1 MEQVRV
7 IVYGVGAMGS
17 LMVRLLDQ
25 KPMALVVGAIDR
37 DLAKVGRDLG
47 DVAGVGREMHVS
59 VAPSP
64 SQTLDEV
71 ECDVVLLATTAFA
84 DEALPQILAI
94 LDKRRSV
101 VSIVQELF
109 FPLGE
114 NIQIA
119 DEIDRAASR
128 AGVAVTSVGINPGF
142 AMDLIPTVASYPCW
156 EIEKVSVRRHVD
168 FSPYG
173 PDEMAHIGA
182 GLTESDFRRGIVD
195 GSIGHIGLLESAAM
209 ISHCLGLEVEELRQT
224 KEPTITERVRVT
236 DFVTVPPG
244 RVSGFRQTVVG
255 IRDRKE
261 ILDLRMLAVLDP
273 QPDDRI
279 DLGDHTRIVG
289 TPNVDICI
297 KEQISQRGGF
307 GTAAVAVNTIPKIL
321 QSPPGFHTLAELGL
335 PHIWSGCPNSR
346 TVPNLLKS

>member
-84 DEALPQILAI
+84 DEALPQILTI
-94 LDKRRSV
+94 LDKRGSV
-101 VSIVQELF
+101 VSIVQELV

-142 AMDLIPTVASYPCW
+142 AMDLI
-156 EIEKVSVRRHVD
+156 R
-168 FSPYG
+168 F
-173 PDEMAHIGA
+173 GA
-182 GLTESDFRRGIVD
+182 RS
-195 GSIGHIGLLESAAM
+195 
-209 ISHCLGLEVEELRQT
+209 
-224 KEPTITERVRVT
+224 
-236 DFVTVPPG
+236 G
-244 RVSGFRQTVVG
+244 RP
-255 IRDRKE
+255 
-261 ILDLRMLAVLDP
+261 A
-273 QPDDRI
+273 
-279 DLGDHTRIVG
+279 
-289 TPNVDICI
+289 
-297 KEQISQRGGF
+297 
-307 GTAAVAVNTIPKIL
+307 
-321 QSPPGFHTLAELGL
+321 
-335 PHIWSGCPNSR
+335 
-346 TVPNLLKS
+346 